1 MIEFRTVEIR
11 NITMPVRV
19 SHGNLAPNQRI
30 DDLSDRIDT
39 LQVGLRVCH
48 DSTGPMSPS
57 SMGGAWNYGDVYQ
70 HLCLSDVQTITG
82 PLEGILD
89 ETMALAEKTAAEQG
103 IVVRNIEAWAD
114 RMGLAVGYPRL
125 SVRKSFVKEPV
136 SSARLQRSAGICSFP
151 LVISVNH
158 AWCQGS
164 QRVEHVDV
172 RTESVD
178 LSFWAET
185 RASSLSAADLTG
197 LYNYA
202 GLIHQVE
209 KMQGVEIK
217 GPVEMLCD
225 EVASLLENDAR
236 ALGVDLLKTVVQV
249 KRTGYARCT
258 PVLTLTKYFDE
269 QPEPEGV
276 TNVKVPA

>member
-1 MIEFRTVEIR
+1 MIEIRTVEIR

-19 SHGNLAPNQRI
+19 SHGNLAPDQRI

-39 LQVGLRVCH
+39 LQVGLRVRH
-48 DSTGPMSPS
+48 ASKGPLNAS
-57 SMGGAWNYGDVYQ
+57 SMDGAWNYGDVYQ
-70 HLCLSDVQTITG
+70 RLCLSDVQTITG

-89 ETMALAEKTAAEQG
+89 ETAALAEKTALDQG
-103 IVVRNIEAWAD
+103 IDIHEIEAWAD

-125 SVRKSFVKEPV
+125 SVRKTLTPEPSLSV
-136 SSARLQRSAGICSFP
+136 GLQRSAGICSFP

-185 RASSLSAADLTG
+185 RASSLSSSDLTG

-209 KMQGVEIK
+209 KMQGIEVK

-225 EVASLLENDAR
+225 EVASLLESDAR

-258 PVLTLTKYFDE
+258 PILSLSRYFE
-269 QPEPEGV
+269 TG
-276 TNVKVPA
+276 A